1 MLKVL
6 RDHKN
11 KLNNGF
17 HRDLTWF
24 VKFLHVFNGSSF
36 FKKKKF
42 HKYVD
47 LDACLSG
54 MGAVCGNEVYT
65 VCTPP
70 EYEGSNIATLEML
83 NILVALRVWKES
95 WANTSV
101 RVACDNEAV
110 VKVLNSGHT
119 KCPQLGAIA
128 RNIFMSA
135 SSKDIN
141 LHVIH
146 IPGKQNQVADLLSRW
161 QGSEI
166 DKTNLKKYKREVT
179 WVKVQPNQVVVDH
192 TI

>member
-1 MLKVL
+1 MEM
-6 RDHKN
+6 R
-11 KLNNGF
+11 
-17 HRDLTWF
+17 
-24 VKFLHVFNGSSF
+24 FLL
-36 FKKKKF
+36 
-42 HKYVD
+42 YVP
-47 LDACLSG
+47 
-54 MGAVCGNEVYT
+54 
-65 VCTPP
+65 PP

-83 NILVALRVWKES
+83 NILVTIRVWKES

-110 VKVLNSGHT
+110 VKVLNSG
-119 KCPQLGAIA
+119 QLGAIA
-128 RNIFMSA
+128 RNIFMAA

-166 DKTNLKKYKREVT
+166 DKSNLKKYKKNVT
-179 WVKVQPNQVVVDH
+179 WVEVQSYQVVVDH